1 MPRCVVI
8 PNKRGQYTDGNSFF
22 NLIMVDDGLNIA
34 TIHQVVIAE
43 TEEEAA
49 ILAGLS
55 KVQQENEV

>member
-1 MPRCVVI
+1 MPRFVVN
-8 PNKRGQYTDGNSFF
+8 PNKDGIYTDGINLF
-22 NLIMVDDGLNIA
+22 NLILVLDVDNLA

-55 KVQQENEV
+55 KVEQN